1 MTVLFVV
8 LTIVLALAVDWL
20 LHRNRVP
27 ALVPAAVSPASVRVP
42 SGVFFARSHTWLNL
56 FPSGHAWLGV
66 DDFVVRLLDS
76 PTVRFLA
83 EPGAHVKRGAP
94 LLSLE
99 QGGHALTVRAPIDGH
114 VLAFNDA
121 LLARPGLLQRAPFCE
136 GWVCDVRPDRNADLK
151 SLLLGDE
158 TRGWM
163 DEEFGR
169 LRDVFAGA
177 GGAVEPAML
186 QDGGPPI
193 AGAMK
198 HVGADVWERFDHEFL
213 EVR

>member
-20 LHRNRVP
+20 LHRGRNEVVAAAP
-27 ALVPAAVSPASVRVP
+27 APASVRVP
-42 SGVFFARSHTWLNL
+42 NGVFFARSHTWLNL

-66 DDFVVRLLDS
+66 DDFVVRLLDK
-76 PTVRFLA
+76 PTVRFLV
-83 EPGAHVKRGAP
+83 EPGAPVKRGAP

-99 QGGHALTVRAPIDGH
+99 QGDRSLTVRAPIDGR
-114 VLAFNDA
+114 VLAFNEA
-121 LLARPGLLQRAPFCE
+121 LRTDPGLLQHSPFCE
-136 GWVCDVRPDRNADLK
+136 GWACDLRPDRYSDLK
-151 SLLLGDE
+151 GLLLGDE

-163 DEEFGR
+163 EEEFGR

-177 GGAVEPAML
+177 GGEVEPAML

-198 HVGADVWERFDHEFL
+198 HVDGEVWKRFDHEFL